1 MYYLFHLH
9 WIKTKQFTSK
19 YQNIE
24 LEIFTLQKEIKE
36 TKLAS
41 TNLGKSKYE
50 ILNKSI
56 KHIKK
61 MYVSHRTKMNKILKN
76 EIIQNV
82 LINGNEMK
90 L

>member
-1 MYYLFHLH
+1 
-9 WIKTKQFTSK
+9 
-19 YQNIE
+19 
-24 LEIFTLQKEIKE
+24 
-36 TKLAS
+36 
-41 TNLGKSKYE
+41 
-50 ILNKSI
+50 
-56 KHIKK
+56 

>member
-9 WIKTKQFTSK
+9 WIKTKQCTSK

-50 ILNKSI
+50 ILNISI

-61 MYVSHRTKMNKILKN
+61 MHVSHRTKMNKILKN